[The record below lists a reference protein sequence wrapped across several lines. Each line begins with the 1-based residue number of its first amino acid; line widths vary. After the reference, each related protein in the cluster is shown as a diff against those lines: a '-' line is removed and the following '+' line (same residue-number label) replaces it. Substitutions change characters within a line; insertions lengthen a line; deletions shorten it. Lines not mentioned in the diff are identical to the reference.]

1 MKSLLLLGIGAAL
14 GALGCRV
21 FDRRAA
27 LKARIAAIMSICRGK
42 KEQYET
48 TWKRNGDTCG
58 VGAGQ

>member
-21 FDRRAA
+21 FDRLAA

-42 KEQYET
+42 K
-48 TWKRNGDTCG
+48 RA
-58 VGAGQ
+58 V